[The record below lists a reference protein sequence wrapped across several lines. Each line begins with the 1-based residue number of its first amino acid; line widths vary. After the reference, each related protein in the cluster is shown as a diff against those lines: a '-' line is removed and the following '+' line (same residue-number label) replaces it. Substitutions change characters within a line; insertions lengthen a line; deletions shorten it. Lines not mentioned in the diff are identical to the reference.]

1 LTTPE
6 KALPEQA
13 KSLLSVHLENTGGEN
28 RPQQGRMVEIVS
40 QAFQKQ
46 ECTAIVQA
54 GTGTGKSLAY
64 LFPAIASG
72 ERTVI
77 ATATNQLSE
86 QLYKQDLPE
95 VAESLKSTK
104 THLSYA
110 ILKGR
115 NNYAC
120 KAKISEIKSLDD
132 SVPLFTD
139 SDYGNGSDD
148 SLSSSKIQQA
158 KEDSKLV
165 AGLIDW
171 SQETETGDRS
181 DAFPVTD
188 RVWRQISVSSSE
200 CPGASNCPMG
210 DVCFTEIARKKAKVA
225 DIVITNHA
233 LLAQEAVTREQDVVE
248 ESKGKQSMFGDYSNL
263 IIDEAHDLPDAITGA
278 LTSEISPKEIS
289 KLISKVKQYVMLAD
303 SADSNL
309 ITNTLDA
316 LEIVKEE
323 LEETKTGQ
331 MSTLEDSL
339 LAALRGLAN
348 YLMVIHSVISKESA
362 KAAKRDNAAK
372 SISMEIL
379 SNNIL
384 DIVRLLADA
393 MLEDSSKV
401 KWVEKRSD
409 GNANFILKVAPL
421 EVGNEYREI
430 ASSKKVIL
438 TSATLT
444 VGGSFEPL
452 KQILG
457 IDSKTDSISED
468 VGSPFNYP
476 KQGMLYIPKS
486 PFPEPVG
493 KDRIAHTEAVLS
505 ELFDL
510 VMASGGRTLALFTT
524 TNAAKNAADYLR
536 ERTNA
541 INIYAHGEAPSDVLV
556 QMFKDDESS
565 VLCATM
571 GLWQGTN
578 VPGPSCS
585 LVVIDKVGFAPI
597 DDVLSNARREL
608 ANSRGRDGFKEV
620 VVAQAATS
628 LAQAVGR
635 LIRTSS
641 DKGVVAILDPRIHSK
656 QYGRTLLASI
666 PNFGLFTDKK
676 IVTEALERL
685 TGGINKAPQKPDN
698 TLSKSGAPKSG
709 SIKKGI
715 EEKSSAELGGKKKLV
730 RSSYKKNIGKKR
742 GL

>member
-1 LTTPE
+1 MTKPNQDLPE
-6 KALPEQA
+6 KA
-13 KSLLSVHLENTGGEN
+13 KTLLSLHLDNTGGET

-40 QAFQKQ
+40 EAFQKK

-64 LFPAIASG
+64 LFPAVASG

-95 VAESLKSTK
+95 VANSLKSSK
-104 THLSYA
+104 KHLSYA

-120 KAKISEIKSLDD
+120 KAKISEIKALDE

-139 SDYGNGSDD
+139 SDYGNGSDN

-165 AGLIDW
+165 GGLIDW
-171 SQETETGDRS
+171 AQETETGDRS

-210 DVCFTEIARKKAKVA
+210 DVCFTELARKKAKVA

-233 LLAQEAVTREQDVVE
+233 LLAQEAVTREQDVIE
-248 ESKGKQSMFGDYSNL
+248 ESKGKQSIFGDYSNL

-303 SADSNL
+303 SADANL

-323 LEETKTGQ
+323 LEEAQTGQ
-331 MSTLEDSL
+331 MSSLGDGL

-348 YLMVIHSVISKESA
+348 YLMIIHSIISKESA

-372 SISMEIL
+372 SISMEIV

-384 DIVRLLADA
+384 DVVRLLADA

-401 KWVEKRSD
+401 KWVEKKNDVNS
-409 GNANFILKVAPL
+409 NFTLKVAPL
-421 EVGNEYREI
+421 EVGNEYKEI

-457 IDSKTDSISED
+457 IDSQTDSISED

-476 KQGMLYIPKS
+476 KQGMLYIPKA

-493 KDRIAHTEAVLS
+493 KDRIAHTDAVLA
-505 ELFDL
+505 ELLDL

-524 TNAAKNAADYLR
+524 TNAAKNAAEYLR
-536 ERTNA
+536 ERIDT

-556 QMFKDDESS
+556 QMFKEDETS

-656 QYGRTLLASI
+656 QYGKTLLASI
-666 PNFGLFTDKK
+666 PNFGLFTDKNT
-676 IVTEALERL
+676 VTEALQRL
-685 TGGINKAPQKPDN
+685 TGGINNVPTKPNNNLSQTAPRKPSSS
-698 TLSKSGAPKSG
+698 LSKNSGNGDTKPL
-709 SIKKGI
+709 
-715 EEKSSAELGGKKKLV
+715 EKKKIV
-730 RSSYKKNIGKKR
+730 RSSYKKNIGKKKSF
-742 GL
+742 